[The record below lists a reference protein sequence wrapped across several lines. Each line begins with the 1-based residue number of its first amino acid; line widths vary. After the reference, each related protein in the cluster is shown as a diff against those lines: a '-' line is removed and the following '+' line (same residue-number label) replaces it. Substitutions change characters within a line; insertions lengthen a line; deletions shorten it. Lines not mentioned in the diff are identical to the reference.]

1 MPRRRVPLPKG
12 DYLEHTV
19 RVRVRFQEVD
29 SLRIVWHGH
38 YVSYL
43 EDARVALGEEYGIG
57 YNDIANAD
65 LVAPIVKLSC
75 NYLAPTRRDEEL
87 DVTARLVC
95 DGAPKLV
102 FYYEIRR
109 AHDGVLAA
117 TGETVQVFTNI
128 GGDIMLTAPKFL
140 TAFLEGSKHRMSSS
154 DDRAPC
160 R

>member
-1 MPRRRVPLPKG
+1 MPRRRVPLPNG
-12 DYLEHTV
+12 NYLEHTV

-29 SLRIVWHGH
+29 SLGIVWHGH
-38 YVSYL
+38 YLSYL

-57 YNDIANAD
+57 YNDIANAG
-65 LVAPIVKLSC
+65 LLAPIVKLSC
-75 NYLAPTRRDEEL
+75 NYLAPTRRGGEL
-87 DVTARLVC
+87 DITARLVC
-95 DGAPKLV
+95 DGAAKLV
-102 FYYEIRR
+102 FYYEIRH

-128 GGDIMLTAPKFL
+128 RGDLMLTAPEFL
-140 TAFLEGSKHRMSSS
+140 TAFFEGSKHRMFSS